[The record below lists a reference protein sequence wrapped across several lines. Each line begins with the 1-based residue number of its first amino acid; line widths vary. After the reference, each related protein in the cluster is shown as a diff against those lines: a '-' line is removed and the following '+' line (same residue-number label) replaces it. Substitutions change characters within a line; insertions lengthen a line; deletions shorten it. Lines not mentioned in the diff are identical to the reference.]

1 MVNAFNMKIKEALL
15 SSSTLKTQV
24 SIWYLLVFFALIV
37 LCAFKV
43 LSDPLALL
51 AGLILAQIS
60 KNPFLGLNH
69 KLTSFLLKF
78 SVIGLG
84 FGMNVTSAL
93 NASKQGMWITV
104 GSIVATFCL
113 GFILYKVL
121 GLDKKT
127 SLLISSGTAIC
138 GGSAI
143 AAVSPV
149 LGAKEKQISVALGVV
164 FILNSVALFVFP
176 VVGTFFNM
184 SQNQFGVWSAIAIH
198 DTSSVVGAAAKYG
211 EKALEIAT
219 TVKLARALWIIPVSI
234 IVALFSKTGKK
245 GVKIPYF
252 IGLFILA
259 ILANTYVSQLHTIT
273 PYITEFAKSGLL
285 VTLFLIGTGLSFS
298 SLKQVGYRPLLQ
310 GVVLWVAIASAT
322 LWVVLLFIH

>member
-1 MVNAFNMKIKEALL
+1 MKIKEALL